1 MAAGVVLETPR
12 LVMRQLRESD
22 WDPLALMYADPD
34 VMRFIGTGVTLN
46 REETWRSIAN
56 MLGHWQLRGFGMWA
70 LEIRETGEMAGRA
83 GFIEPPGWPGFEL
96 GWLLGKPYWGKGY
109 ATEAARAALR
119 HGFDAM
125 GRERIV
131 SFIRPGNAPSI
142 RVAERLGETLAGE
155 IELLGAKS
163 LVYEIRRP
171 G

>member
-70 LEIRETGEMAGRA
+70 LEIRETGEIAGRA

-142 RVAERLGETLAGE
+142 RVAERLGETLTGE

>member
-70 LEIRETGEMAGRA
+70 IEVKETGELAGRA
-83 GFIEPPGWPGFEL
+83 GFIDPPGWPGFEL
-96 GWLLGKPYWGKGY
+96 GWLLGKPYW
-109 ATEAARAALR
+109 
-119 HGFDAM
+119 
-125 GRERIV
+125 
-131 SFIRPGNAPSI
+131 
-142 RVAERLGETLAGE
+142 
-155 IELLGAKS
+155 
-163 LVYEIRRP
+163 
-171 G
+171 

>member
-70 LEIRETGEMAGRA
+70 LEIRETGEIAGRA